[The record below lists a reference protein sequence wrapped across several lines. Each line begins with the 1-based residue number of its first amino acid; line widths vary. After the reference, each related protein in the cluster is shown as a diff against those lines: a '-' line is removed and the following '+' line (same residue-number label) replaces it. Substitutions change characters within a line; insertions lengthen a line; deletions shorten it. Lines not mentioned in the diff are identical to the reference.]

1 MKSRKANG
9 PMLDRD
15 SEKPLSLSEEYGYHM
30 SQIKRRLGTAF
41 LYRWQ
46 YAISDFPN
54 PTEIRLSDICSESR
68 ASVNYTARVYDTD
81 KVIESLGLSS
91 GSGPARK
98 RLRTL
103 GDLGKSYY
111 AFDNKLAQKV
121 ENYKDEFGL
130 YPETD
135 IKSAMKTLKDIQKRY
150 ALTDA
155 FISTLETIIMQ
166 G

>member
-1 MKSRKANG
+1 M
-9 PMLDRD
+9 
-15 SEKPLSLSEEYGYHM
+15 
-30 SQIKRRLGTAF
+30 
-41 LYRWQ
+41 
-46 YAISDFPN
+46 
-54 PTEIRLSDICSESR
+54 
-68 ASVNYTARVYDTD
+68 
-81 KVIESLGLSS
+81 
-91 GSGPARK
+91 
-98 RLRTL
+98 RTL